1 MALPN
6 DRNQF
11 QKRGGQGKPK
21 PQSKGPEPV
30 KVEEVPENYVEQAEN
45 VMYDLRNRRSITTT
59 KIRNLFSL
67 VVDIC
72 SEEELRTESTLQ
84 DKSVARLKR
93 MHVRVIYESGRDSGT
108 KEFVEKTEATGV
120 SEMDWK

>member
-45 VMYDLRNRRSITTT
+45 VMYDL
-59 KIRNLFSL
+59 
-67 VVDIC
+67 
-72 SEEELRTESTLQ
+72 
-84 DKSVARLKR
+84 
-93 MHVRVIYESGRDSGT
+93 VIGDPLPPPKFGT
-108 KEFVEKTEATGV
+108 YSA
-120 SEMDWK
+120 

>member
-45 VMYDLRNRRSITTT
+45 VMYDLRNRRSIT
-59 KIRNLFSL
+59 
-67 VVDIC
+67 
-72 SEEELRTESTLQ
+72 
-84 DKSVARLKR
+84 
-93 MHVRVIYESGRDSGT
+93 
-108 KEFVEKTEATGV
+108 
-120 SEMDWK
+120 